1 MKYMSIM
8 VFVIVLILGCL
19 SCGSDTA
26 APDIDP
32 ETQIGTLNISMDDFK
47 FTPDKID
54 VKVGQRIRLVLNN
67 SSAANDHS
75 FSVGY
80 GIIDQDD
87 GGKAFKTDLF
97 ESVEV
102 NVAGSVKL
110 IKSGTTLLIH
120 DGNGDVENN
129 CGGFVIVKSPSSES
143 TIIEFTVPNK
153 IGEFEFASFANDGR
167 DYKDGMKGLLNVFP
181 KDDDARSW
189 QNEVGSAWRQKPTPI
204 PNC

>member
-8 VFVIVLILGCL
+8 VFVIVLILSCL

-87 GGKAFKTDLF
+87 GGRHL
-97 ESVEV
+97 
-102 NVAGSVKL
+102 
-110 IKSGTTLLIH
+110 
-120 DGNGDVENN
+120 
-129 CGGFVIVKSPSSES
+129 
-143 TIIEFTVPNK
+143 
-153 IGEFEFASFANDGR
+153 R
-167 DYKDGMKGLLNVFP
+167 
-181 KDDDARSW
+181 
-189 QNEVGSAWRQKPTPI
+189 PI
-204 PNC
+204 YSNRLK